1 MIKKAYILLGIL
13 LLTANIMFAQSPSTV
28 KAYELYTQGEYALA
42 SKTIDQAVQE
52 KEGMS
57 DPLTWQLRAIIY
69 YDLFAK
75 TESKNSLSESRVKS
89 LQSALKSMEIDEDKK
104 YYDQNILILDKI
116 SISYYNDAVIA
127 INNIDP
133 QNPDFAENSFQEYL
147 RIQRIAHPDESL
159 KSKEIDFYR
168 AQATSFGKRYQTD
181 PVANAEY
188 FNLTIASLQK
198 VLLIDSM
205 DYGANYNLAIY
216 YYNEGVYKIET
227 INSVIPIDV
236 IIIIE
241 KEGIDLFKK
250 ALPYMLRAH
259 EIKQRE
265 ETFKGLRGIYRS
277 LNDMAKYEQY
287 NDELEKF
294 LENKSD

>member
-13 LLTANIMFAQSPSTV
+13 LLTANVLFAQSPSTV

-75 TESKNSLSESRVKS
+75 TESKNALSESRVKS
-89 LQSALKSMEIDEDKK
+89 LQSALKSLEIDDDKK

-188 FNLTIASLQK
+188 FNLTISSLQK

-236 IIIIE
+236 IIVIE